1 MLNVGLKGVVVLAA
15 LVLAAGVGPAGGV
28 LAAEDTAPQE
38 QDTGSQDTGQQDTPQ
53 QTPPPENPSRE
64 TPSPDGT
71 LLRQPSQQSD
81 PSDPSSGPGRPP
93 ARDPF
98 GRRPIDSLTKG
109 QALAAARSDDE
120 VMQAL
125 LSLSTHNWIG
135 LRRTQQRFYAYV
147 RDAAALKAYLAICPK
162 HRVEVN
168 TLPIDRLARQYLE
181 VILASQFEGEALER
195 YDALPRGMQA
205 AFTAELGRRVFAFE
219 QGFAT
224 AREMAAIEA
233 GTTTLKDYCDTQAR
247 DRFDSFV
254 ALQATAVRALP
265 QDARQGE

>member
-71 LLRQPSQQSD
+71 LLRQPSQQ
-81 PSDPSSGPGRPP
+81 SDPSSGPGRPP

>member
-15 LVLAAGVGPAGGV
+15 LVLVAGGA
-28 LAAEDTAPQE
+28 LAAEDTAAQE
-38 QDTGSQDTGQQDTPQ
+38 QDTPQ

-64 TPSPDGT
+64 NPSPDGT
-71 LLRQPSQQSD
+71 LLRQPSQQSE
-81 PSDPSSGPGRPP
+81 PSGSSSEPGRPP

-168 TLPIDRLARQYLE
+168 TLPIDRLARRHLE

-195 YDALPRGMQA
+195 YDALPRERQA

-219 QGFAT
+219 QGFTT